1 MAGTTARK
9 TFVVGAVPVRVRPTP
24 SLEFPERRWLQPGER
39 IECEPGSR
47 TEAAG
52 HVWWQHA
59 DGWSVERTLDGK
71 TAYMTE
77 VVVPAQPVVPQTAPP
92 QPAAP
97 PAPAQPIAPVGV
109 VPPAPAPVVPAPP
122 APAAPVAPPVPAP
135 GPMPAAPVTTRT
147 FVVGGI
153 PVRVRSIPSA
163 SGTLIRE
170 LAPGT
175 VITVEGDSRTQADG
189 FIWWKHAEGWSVERR
204 VDNTGIFLLDP
215 NAGPPAPAPAPAPVA
230 KGAPDLNTL
239 PLRGELFQR
248 WPVDLELTD
257 WWQYFGNNAFAFSI
271 WMQGKRWYQYAQA
284 LHGGVDFG
292 NSKRTGI
299 LIYAGVN
306 GVFEYH
312 DKNFTLPNGL
322 WVKVGDYTIIYGHCA
337 NPRQFRK
344 GDIITPDTVM
354 GEVQVPGQE
363 HLHLEIR
370 YKDTWILNPL
380 VFFPQ
385 AMQDAILTKFPPTAR
400 NGKWLKYF
408 YEDPSWKK
416 WTTPYD
422 QPVLQRGGPVIG
434 PHGPR

>member
-1 MAGTTARK
+1 MAGAPATPAARK
-9 TFVVGAVPVRVRPTP
+9 VFVVGSLPVRVRPTP

-39 IECEPGSR
+39 IECDPNSR

-59 DGWSVERTLDGK
+59 EGWSVERTLDGK
-71 TAYMTE
+71 TLYLTE
-77 VVVPAQPVVPQTAPP
+77 VVQAA
-92 QPAAP
+92 PAAP
-97 PAPAQPIAPVGV
+97 PVAPNIPPPAPPISPPAAPPPAPIAPVGV
-109 VPPAPAPVVPAPP
+109 VSPPPI
-122 APAAPVAPPVPAP
+122 PAAPPPAPAP
-135 GPMPAAPVTTRT
+135 GPMPAAPATTRT
-147 FVVGGI
+147 FIVGGI

-170 LAPGT
+170 LPPGT
-175 VITVEGDSRTQADG
+175 VVVVEVNSRTEADG
-189 FIWWKHAEGWSVERR
+189 FVWWKHAEGWSVERR
-204 VDNTGIFLLDP
+204 ADNTGIFLLDP
-215 NAGPPAPAPAPAPVA
+215 NAAPPAPAPAPAPAV

-248 WPVDLELTD
+248 WPVELAQTE

-271 WMQGKRWYQYAQA
+271 WAQGKRWYQYAQS

-292 NSKRTGI
+292 NSSRAGI
-299 LIYAGVN
+299 LIYAGVT
-306 GVFEYH
+306 GTFEFH
-312 DKNFTLPNGL
+312 DRNFTLPNGL

-344 GDIITPDTVM
+344 GDPITPDTVM
-354 GEVQVPGQE
+354 GEMQRPGQE

-370 YKDTWILNPL
+370 YKDTWIVNPL
-380 VFFPQ
+380 VFFPE
-385 AMQDAILTKFPPTAR
+385 AMQQAILAKFPPTAR

-408 YEDPSWKK
+408 YEDPSWTR